1 MLFCKRINIRQPMTF
16 STSEDLCKFIEK
28 ENPHEGIT
36 KKEKMIINKIG
47 TSLNNA
53 IISGYEL
60 SSKSQ
65 SERDLI
71 QRLIKNHVLKESIM
85 VNRGVKSIKHELK
98 LARNEGLSKKHLF
111 HNGFVYTSLLPLLGA
126 YNREINLNILI
137 PAGTPYLYT
146 GVFSN
151 TFGPY
156 PPKTEITND
165 DKVGELILDIGT
177 I

>member
-36 KKEKMIINKIG
+36 EKEKMIINKIG

-98 LARNEGLSKKHLF
+98 LARNEGLGSDF
-111 HNGFVYTSLLPLLGA
+111 
-126 YNREINLNILI
+126 
-137 PAGTPYLYT
+137 
-146 GVFSN
+146 
-151 TFGPY
+151 
-156 PPKTEITND
+156 
-165 DKVGELILDIGT
+165 
-177 I
+177 